1 MKNIEFK
8 RKKGFPRAA
17 IAIICVIVSAAV
29 VALGFILVK
38 KHIEKSDAK
47 DKPHNY
53 SFETQGFENIED
65 IKCLNEKMAVFTDLK
80 SGKKGLMTLD
90 GTVTEKAEHTAFS
103 VCSDV
108 WRNYRY
114 IAESP
119 RSEYLL
125 TVDEETMTVTKK
137 QYHGLTS
144 PELIPCWSEA
154 AKHLAWTN
162 KTGYAGAIKPQ
173 ELALADG
180 LYPVAN
186 SLGENAKYGY
196 IDKSLRLA
204 IPLIF
209 DGARDFSDG
218 LAAVEKGGKW
228 GYIDETGVSVLPFD
242 FDSCAQADCMG
253 EDCAFAFRGGLA
265 PVCKGGKFG
274 IINKAGETV
283 VDFSFDRI
291 IQGKGGVYL
300 ALSGGKWGKIT
311 VDKKFVAAETEN
323 TASGTASG
331 EPALPKGTYM
341 VKTSGSVLNMR
352 ADADSNSSVIAKIPN
367 GTVLTV
373 TKTVPGWAYCKY
385 NSFSGWVSSDFIIQ
399 AVEASSTQAASVS
412 AAQN

>member
-228 GYIDETGVSVLPFD
+228 GYIDETGVTVLPFD

-253 EDCAFAFRGGLA
+253 EDCTFAFRGGLA
-265 PVCKGGKFG
+265 PVC
-274 IINKAGETV
+274 
-283 VDFSFDRI
+283 
-291 IQGKGGVYL
+291 KGGVYL